1 MSTLK
6 KITHTTALE
15 HFGPAN
21 ADGTTL
27 ITHRAKIL
35 GQWAKHFEAV
45 LNRPST
51 INSEAIERLPQ
62 IPVNNLLN
70 ALPSVCETQRTISQV
85 TSNGKAADY
94 QFGDVMCKLNVT
106 IQGVSVAASV
116 YTLSVIAVERYY
128 VVLYPAE
135 LRMSGSTVRKALAGI
150 WGGAALIMLPQPFVL
165 ETQKY
170 DVVYRDGETATY
182 CHENWPAVEY
192 RHAYT
197 LTLFVFVYCGPLVAV
212 TCIYCRIGV
221 SIWYRSS
228 LPVSTTM
235 EPSHRVIRQGTNQ
248 PRVIGQDHNMSQVIG
263 QDHNLSQV
271 IGQDHNLSQVIGQ
284 DHNQPQIMGQNT
296 NHTQVIS
303 HDISQPRVIDQSSNQ
318 PQVMGQDPGQ
328 SRVIHGGHG
337 SPRVTDQNTTQPRAI
352 RQHTNHHR
360 FMRQGRNR
368 SAATGQ
374 DSSQS
379 PVMGQ
384 DASQS
389 PVMGQDASQS
399 RVMGQDASQS
409 RVMGQD
415 ASQSRVMGQV
425 PKRRIRVT
433 KMLVTVV
440 AMFALSWLP
449 LYVSW
454 MLDDFGS
461 LSEGAETTLFYYVYP
476 VAHWVAYFNSCVNPI
491 IYGLFRSDVRKNLP
505 SRASSRRRKISMTTS
520 RKRTSLLRY
529 MRRRSRQE
537 TAL

>member
-1 MSTLK
+1 
-6 KITHTTALE
+6 
-15 HFGPAN
+15 
-21 ADGTTL
+21 
-27 ITHRAKIL
+27 
-35 GQWAKHFEAV
+35 
-45 LNRPST
+45 
-51 INSEAIERLPQ
+51 
-62 IPVNNLLN
+62 
-70 ALPSVCETQRTISQV
+70 
-85 TSNGKAADY
+85 
-94 QFGDVMCKLNVT
+94 MCKLNVT

-248 PRVIGQDHNMSQVIG
+248 PRVIGQDHNLSQVIGQDHNLSQVIGQDHNLSQVIGQDHNLSQVIG

-328 SRVIHGGHG
+328 SRVTHGGHG

-368 SAATGQ
+368 SAVTGQ

-379 PVMGQ
+379 P
-384 DASQS
+384 
-389 PVMGQDASQS
+389 
-399 RVMGQDASQS
+399 VMGQDASQS